1 MKQII
6 SGHIKELFNQEKDL
20 YEQRMEICNNCML
33 KEDDR
38 LLGLVCSKHKWVN
51 FETGEVSD
59 TKKDGFYNGC
69 GCRLKAKLR
78 IQEARCPNNKW

>member
-38 LLGLVCSKHKWVN
+38 LLGLVCSKHK
-51 FETGEVSD
+51 
-59 TKKDGFYNGC
+59 
-69 GCRLKAKLR
+69 
-78 IQEARCPNNKW
+78 